1 MIRNNFIKRH
11 NGPTASDAEKMLKVI
26 GVKSQEQLVDE
37 IIAPEIRLPKDLNI
51 GEGMSEYEVISHLKA
66 LGAKNKQFRSYI
78 GLGYYNTITPG
89 VIMRNI
95 LENPGWYT
103 SYTPYQAE
111 ISQGRLEALV
121 NFQTVISDLTALPL
135 ANASLLDEGT
145 AAAEAMLMFWHSRS
159 RAQVKA
165 GVKKFFV
172 ANDVFPQSIEVIK
185 TRAHFQG
192 IEVVIDDINK
202 FDCSEEYFGVL
213 IQCPNQFGEIV
224 DNRAKVAAWKE
235 KGMQVAVAADL
246 LSLTL
251 ITPPGEWGADVVLG
265 SNQRFGLP
273 MGFGGPHAGYFA
285 TTEAYKRE
293 MPGRII
299 GISVD
304 ALGNPAFRLAL
315 QTREQHI
322 KREKATSNICTAQA
336 LLAIMSGFYALYHGP
351 EGLIEIAH
359 HINCL
364 AGKLTSELAKLG
376 VKQLNKYFFDTL
388 LFELPEGACT
398 CKVKEAA
405 EKHGM
410 NFRIID
416 KQHFGISLDETT
428 AREDINEIG
437 QVVAEALG
445 KQHEELVCDPNC
457 QKFSGIPAEMQR
469 TSKFM
474 QAPMFFKYRSETD
487 MMRYMKKLENRDL
500 SLNRCMIPLG
510 SCTMKLNPATSMYA
524 LSWPEFG
531 NIHPFVP
538 ADQAEG
544 YLELIAEMEKDL
556 CEITGFKGMSF
567 MPNSGASGE
576 YAGLLTIRRYQE
588 ANGQGHRNICLI
600 PASAHGTN
608 PASAAMAGMQVV
620 VVACDEH
627 GNINLEDAK
636 AKAEQYKDNLAAFMV
651 TYPSTHGIYEDG
663 IRTLVKIV
671 HDNGGQVYM
680 DGANMNAQVGLTSPG
695 FIGADVCHLNLHK
708 TFAIPHGGGGPGV
721 GPIGV
726 AEHLKPYLPSHILFH
741 CGGDKQQGAVSAA
754 PFGSAQILTI
764 TYCYIKMLG
773 GEGLKKATMGA
784 IMNANYLKD
793 RLKDYYPILYTGNHG
808 HVAHEMILDING
820 INKATGVAAIDIAK
834 RLMDFGF
841 HAPTVAFPVHETLMV
856 EPTESEPIAELD
868 RFVEAMIQI
877 RKEIKD
883 IEDGKAEKGN
893 NIISHAP
900 YTAEMLMANEW
911 SFPFTREEAGF
922 PMKSDVQDKYFP
934 HVTRIDDAYGDRNL
948 VCKFS
953 AE

>member
-26 GVKSQEQLVDE
+26 GVASQEQLVDE

-51 GEGMSEYEVISHLKA
+51 GDGMNEYEVISHLKA
-66 LGAKNKQFRSYI
+66 LGAKNKQFRTYI

-121 NFQTVISDLTALPL
+121 NYQTVISDLTAMPL

-172 ANDVFPQSIEVIK
+172 ACDLFPQSIEVIK

-202 FDCSEEYFGVL
+202 FEANEEYFGVI

-224 DNRAKVAAWKE
+224 DNRAKVAEWKA

-445 KQHEELVCDPNC
+445 
-457 QKFSGIPAEMQR
+457 
-469 TSKFM
+469 
-474 QAPMFFKYRSETD
+474 
-487 MMRYMKKLENRDL
+487 
-500 SLNRCMIPLG
+500 
-510 SCTMKLNPATSMYA
+510 
-524 LSWPEFG
+524 
-531 NIHPFVP
+531 
-538 ADQAEG
+538 
-544 YLELIAEMEKDL
+544 
-556 CEITGFKGMSF
+556 
-567 MPNSGASGE
+567 
-576 YAGLLTIRRYQE
+576 
-588 ANGQGHRNICLI
+588 
-600 PASAHGTN
+600 
-608 PASAAMAGMQVV
+608 
-620 VVACDEH
+620 
-627 GNINLEDAK
+627 
-636 AKAEQYKDNLAAFMV
+636 
-651 TYPSTHGIYEDG
+651 
-663 IRTLVKIV
+663 
-671 HDNGGQVYM
+671 
-680 DGANMNAQVGLTSPG
+680 
-695 FIGADVCHLNLHK
+695 
-708 TFAIPHGGGGPGV
+708 
-721 GPIGV
+721 
-726 AEHLKPYLPSHILFH
+726 
-741 CGGDKQQGAVSAA
+741 
-754 PFGSAQILTI
+754 
-764 TYCYIKMLG
+764 
-773 GEGLKKATMGA
+773 
-784 IMNANYLKD
+784 
-793 RLKDYYPILYTGNHG
+793 
-808 HVAHEMILDING
+808 
-820 INKATGVAAIDIAK
+820 
-834 RLMDFGF
+834 
-841 HAPTVAFPVHETLMV
+841 
-856 EPTESEPIAELD
+856 
-868 RFVEAMIQI
+868 
-877 RKEIKD
+877 
-883 IEDGKAEKGN
+883 
-893 NIISHAP
+893 
-900 YTAEMLMANEW
+900 
-911 SFPFTREEAGF
+911 
-922 PMKSDVQDKYFP
+922 
-934 HVTRIDDAYGDRNL
+934 
-948 VCKFS
+948 
-953 AE
+953 